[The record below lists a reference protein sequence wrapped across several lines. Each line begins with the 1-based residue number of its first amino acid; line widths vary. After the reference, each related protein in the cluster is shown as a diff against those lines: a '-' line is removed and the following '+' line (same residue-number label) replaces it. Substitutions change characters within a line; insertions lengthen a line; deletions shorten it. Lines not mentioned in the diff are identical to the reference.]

1 LSAAAPRRQ
10 SRPTHRG
17 GSLYFKPRAFIVIGT
32 LDEFVSEHGVNTEKV
47 RSFELYRNSIV
58 GIEILTFDELYERS
72 RFIVEANQQSST
84 QLRREDPERAG

>member
-1 LSAAAPRRQ
+1 MLL
-10 SRPTHRG
+10 RPADKAGQPTG
-17 GSLYFKPRAFIVIGT
+17 EEVFNFKPRAFIVIGT